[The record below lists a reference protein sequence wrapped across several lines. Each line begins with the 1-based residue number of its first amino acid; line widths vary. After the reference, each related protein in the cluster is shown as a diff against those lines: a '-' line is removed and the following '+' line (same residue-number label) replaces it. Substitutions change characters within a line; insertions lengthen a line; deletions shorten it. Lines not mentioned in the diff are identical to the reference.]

1 MVILVCENQRAKREP
16 PMSKCTLSIVDR
28 LQNIPLRLQN
38 VIRWY
43 LLTLMIETQKATLT
57 QAQEM
62 SGLHR
67 SQFSRL
73 LSDNRKI
80 AENTL
85 IALAS
90 EVGKAERQ
98 SKKVLVTG
106 TPWTVAIII
115 DSTLHPRSSLHVQ
128 NSQRLNHGG
137 GFVIGHQWTN
147 ILIVIGDKR
156 IPLPPIPFYSKN
168 ECKRRKIEY
177 RTEHE
182 VLLDYLKN
190 LNIER
195 FLGEISNE
203 EVVVLTDAGYDN
215 KKLQNA
221 IVDKGWSFVCSLK
234 NTRSCQTQHG
244 HFSNPKKWAKVSEM
258 FWSTRKQAPWT
269 TVRTKA
275 NSKKKRKEFRARRID
290 GYLKGVRKLLAI
302 VESEKVA
309 GGGKRYLACSDHK
322 LTTGQI
328 ARVYKIR
335 WMIEQFHRATKD
347 NLGMTD
353 AGVHDFDSLVN
364 HVHWVYV
371 SHILIMTDPILK
383 DLNLHDKQR
392 KLRDDLNKE
401 PLRSTMTKII
411 TASTRFG
418 GRDAVINLAK
428 SAIGESKAA

>member
-1 MVILVCENQRAKREP
+1 ML
-16 PMSKCTLSIVDR
+16 KCTFSIVER
-28 LQNIPLRLQN
+28 LQNIPSRLQN

-43 LLTLMIETQKATLT
+43 LLTIMIETQKTSLT
-57 QAQEM
+57 QAQEI

-80 AENTL
+80 AENAL
-85 IALAS
+85 LALAS
-90 EVGKAERQ
+90 EVGQAESP

-106 TPWTVAIII
+106 IPWKIAVII
-115 DSTLHPRSSLHVQ
+115 DSTLHPRSSLRVQ
-128 NSQRLNHGG
+128 NSQRLNHGA

-177 RTEHE
+177 QTEQA

-190 LNIER
+190 LSLKEFIGE
-195 FLGEISNE
+195 FLDE

-221 IVDKGWSFVCSLK
+221 IIQKGWSFVCSLK

-244 HFSNPKKWAKVSEM
+244 HNSNPKKWAKVREM

-275 NSKKKRKEFRARRID
+275 SGKKKRKDFRARRID
-290 GYLKGVRKLLAI
+290 GYLKGVKKILAI

-309 GGGKRYLACSDHK
+309 GGGKRYLACSNPK

-328 ARVYKIR
+328 ARVYKLR
-335 WMIEQFHRATKD
+335 WMIEQFHRETKD

-383 DLNLHDKQR
+383 DLNLPDKQR
-392 KLRDDLNKE
+392 KLRCDVNKE
-401 PLRSTMTKII
+401 PLISAMAKII
-411 TASTRFG
+411 KASTRFG
-418 GRDAVINLAK
+418 GRNAVISLAK
-428 SAIGESKAA
+428 TAMGESTAA